1 MVFQIGEEHG
11 KADVVMTQK
20 TKNRGLLLAVDVSD
34 HALEAVRY
42 VSKTGPFQDKEVVVF
57 TVHGKIPEYYWDLEK
72 DPPLGWRIKNV
83 RAWEREYEKRTH
95 EYMDRARKILW
106 RAGFPKD
113 AVKIKIHKREKGLA
127 RDIIKEAQSG
137 YSCVVVGRKGM
148 SEVKGLVLGSVTAK
162 LLEKIT
168 FIPLIVVGRTPH
180 PGTVLLAMDGS
191 EGAMR
196 AVDFVGK
203 MLGGF
208 DFEVGLIHVI
218 RGDKKAYIQEIEK
231 QMSRVFNEASGRL
244 LNSGFELNQIS
255 TKMITGVHSRAET
268 IVEEAGKGG
277 YGTIVVGRRGLSKV
291 KEFLIGGVSNKVIQL
306 AKKQAVWVVS

>member
-1 MVFQIGEEHG
+1 MNQ
-11 KADVVMTQK
+11 KA
-20 TKNRGLLLAVDVSD
+20 KNRVLLAVDGSD

-42 VSKTGPFQDKEVVVF
+42 VSKICPFQDKEVVVF

-72 DPPLGWRIKNV
+72 DPPLGWRIKDV
-83 RAWEREYEKRTH
+83 RAWDREYEKTTH

-106 RAGFPKD
+106 RAEFPKD
-113 AVKIKIHKREKGLA
+113 AVKVEIHEREKGLA
-127 RDIIKEAQSG
+127 RDIITEAKKG

-148 SEVKGLVLGSVTAK
+148 SEVKGLVLGSVTEK

-180 PGTVLLAMDGS
+180 PGTILLAIDGS

-196 AVDFVGK
+196 AVDFVGR

-208 DFEVGLIHVI
+208 DFEAGLIHVI
-218 RGDKKAYIQEIEK
+218 RGDKKAYIQETEK
-231 QMSRVFNEASGRL
+231 EMSRVFDEAKGRL

-255 TKMITGVHSRAET
+255 TKMITGVHSRAEA

-277 YGTIVVGRRGLSKV
+277 YGTIVVGRRGLSRV
-291 KEFLIGGVSNKVIQL
+291 KEFFMGRVSNKVIQM